1 MVIVSHSSLWGCL
14 RWMSEV
20 TPGIP
25 WEKIGSICRKA
36 AGYIC
41 SLGYR
46 VKIRD
51 GRIRQCPKW
60 LVNLTHTQNLRLNFS
75 FSLVN
80 NFQVL
85 AQPPHASLLLK
96 SLIFFSTKLLVQSFN
111 PSFSLCFF
119 FWGGGARN
127 PSTSSPCFSRRA
139 SCKSWSL
146 TIQAPH
152 RWRITGCIPA
162 IVWIQPP
169 GAQAPGPVVGGNGW
183 TINQTIPK
191 WSACKHSCGI

>member
-60 LVNLTHTQNLRLNFS
+60 LVNLTHAQNLRLNFS

-119 FWGGGARN
+119 FLGGAGLAIHQPRALVFPGGRAAKVGLWRSKHLTGGGLLAASLRLFESN
-127 PSTSSPCFSRRA
+127 HLGHRRRVRL
-139 SCKSWSL
+139 WVEMDE
-146 TIQAPH
+146 P
-152 RWRITGCIPA
+152 
-162 IVWIQPP
+162 
-169 GAQAPGPVVGGNGW
+169 
-183 TINQTIPK
+183 
-191 WSACKHSCGI
+191 